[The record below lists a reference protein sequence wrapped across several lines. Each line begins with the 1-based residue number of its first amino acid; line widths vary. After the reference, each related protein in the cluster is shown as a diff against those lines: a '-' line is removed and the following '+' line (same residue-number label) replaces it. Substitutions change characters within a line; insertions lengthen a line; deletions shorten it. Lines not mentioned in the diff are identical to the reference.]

1 MPLSKARDAARKR
14 QSRLDGKRLRE
25 SVQPKP
31 KYVVYEGRKIEIP
44 ELDADDNVIYSDE

>member
-14 QSRLDGKRLRE
+14 LSRLDGKRLRE

-31 KYVVYEGRKIEIP
+31 KYIMYEGRKVEVP
-44 ELDADDNVIYSDE
+44 DLDADGNIIYQD